1 MTVLLRK
8 EQGFLL
14 HRQTGVDLAE
24 DRAVL
29 AAVEEDAALDGV
41 QTVHYIVPAVAEA
54 DLRLVND
61 VLVEVSGDQFHP
73 LALYALSLIHI
84 SQNIVAANWRCAIL
98 VYQLIVQ

>member
-1 MTVLLRK
+1 MEKSDLQVEDVYKRQ

-41 QTVHYIVPAVAEA
+41 LPIHYIVP
-54 DLRLVND
+54 
-61 VLVEVSGDQFHP
+61 VSYTHLFE
-73 LALYALSLIHI
+73 
-84 SQNIVAANWRCAIL
+84 
-98 VYQLIVQ
+98 